1 MPVVR
6 REGPSRPAGTQGR
19 SCACSIQD
27 SGRSSLHS
35 ARPAAHLPLPFMAK
49 AWSSMSY
56 LHLVSKKKKI
66 ARGKPCSQPSSPTMH
81 VSRGSHSLPRNEQR
95 NPRQGSSPPGRASLC
110 RACPCP
116 RPQQGRNQRWG
127 HPSSHQGGARQ
138 GQSAMLRPGSPRAH
152 PGTARTALLSR
163 TRPPPGA
170 AASRLTRTCCFHS
183 RWG

>member
-1 MPVVR
+1 MRGPPSQLAR
-6 REGPSRPAGTQGR
+6 RAGAALAASRTAAAPR
-19 SCACSIQD
+19 SIQRD
-27 SGRSSLHS
+27 PRHIFHCHLWLKHG
-35 ARPAAHLPLPFMAK
+35 PACPIYILSP
-49 AWSSMSY
+49 
-56 LHLVSKKKKI
+56 KKKNST
-66 ARGKPCSQPSSPTMH
+66 GKPCSQPSSPTMH
-81 VSRGSHSLPRNEQR
+81 MSRGSRSLPRNEQQ

-116 RPQQGRNQRWG
+116 RSQQGRNQRWG
-127 HPSSHQGGARQ
+127 HPSSHQRGARQ